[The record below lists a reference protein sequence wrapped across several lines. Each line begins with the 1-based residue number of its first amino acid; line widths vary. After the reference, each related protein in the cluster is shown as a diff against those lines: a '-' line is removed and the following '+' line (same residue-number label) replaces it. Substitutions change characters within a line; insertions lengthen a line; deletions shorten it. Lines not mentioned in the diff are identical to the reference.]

1 MSDIITYQEMQ
12 AASDIAAWVE
22 TAIERHRSGWLCRMA
37 HVADDYYR
45 QRNRTIERFV
55 QIMYTPQGEK
65 MKDPTA
71 SNLRLK
77 TNMFRRLNVQRC
89 MYSLGKA
96 PSFRDESTKD
106 RLGKGFP
113 DKLIELGRYALIHG
127 IAFAVWDKD
136 HMDVRKVTEM
146 VPVWD
151 EQTGALRAAV
161 YFCRIDPEHPL
172 TAILYEQEGYTTFLE
187 DKDGKLA
194 PTEEGRRAYL
204 STYEVVPAD
213 GLVTNVT
220 EENYTSLPV
229 IPVWGSDQ
237 HQSTLAGIRE
247 SIDAYDLIKSGFAND
262 VQDCAEIYWIVENYG
277 GMSQNDLAQFRDRLK
292 LTHVV
297 EADTADGGRV
307 TPYTQDVP
315 YAARKELLSSIKS
328 DLYEDFG
335 ALDVHTI
342 AASATNDHID
352 AAYQPLD
359 EEACEFEKH
368 MREAVRNLLALQGI
382 DDEPRFNRSR
392 ISNQQEQANMVLSEA
407 EYLDEETVLKLL
419 PNIPAEDV
427 EAILRRKSDEEGQ
440 RVQAQPAPVPD
451 EGEEPEEGQRKRGF
465 TIVEG

>member
-1 MSDIITYQEMQ
+1 MSDIITYQEMEKAHDIAGWVQ
-12 AASDIAAWVE
+12 AAID
-22 TAIERHRSGWLCRMA
+22 RHRTGWLCRMA

-45 QRNRTIERFV
+45 QRNRTIEQFV
-55 QIMYTPQGEK
+55 RIMFTSQGERL
-65 MKDPTA
+65 KDPTA

-77 TNMFRRLNVQRC
+77 TNIFRRLNVQRC

-96 PSFRDESTKD
+96 PSFADEGTKEK
-106 RLGKGFP
+106 LGRGFS

-136 HMDVRKVTEM
+136 HMDVRKVTET

-161 YFCRIDPEHPL
+161 YFCRIDQDHPL
-172 TAILYEQEGYTTFLE
+172 TAILYEEKGYTTFTE
-187 DKDGKLA
+187 DRDGQLKQ
-194 PTEEGRRAYL
+194 TGERTAYL

-213 GLVTNVT
+213 GLVTNVI
-220 EENYTSLPV
+220 EENYTALPV

-277 GMSQNDLAQFRDRLK
+277 GMAQEDLAQFRDRLK

-315 YAARKELLSSIKS
+315 YAARKEILASIKS

-342 AASATNDHID
+342 AAGATNDHID

-382 DDEPRFNRSR
+382 EDEPRFNRSR
-392 ISNQQEQANMVLSEA
+392 ISNQQEQASMVLSEA

-440 RVQAQPAPVPD
+440 RVQAQPAQQPAGGGSAD
-451 EGEEPEEGQRKRGF
+451 EGQRKRGF

>member
-1 MSDIITYQEMQ
+1 MSEIITYQDMQ
-12 AASDIAAWVE
+12 AAPDVAAWVQ
-22 TAIERHRSGWLCRMA
+22 TAIEAHRQSWLCRTA
-37 HVADDYYR
+37 RAADDYYR

-65 MKDPTA
+65 LKDPTA
-71 SNLRLK
+71 SNTRMR

-96 PSFRDESTKD
+96 PTFGNEGTIEK
-106 RLGKGFP
+106 LGRGFG

-127 IAFAVWDKD
+127 LAFAVWDKD
-136 HMDVRKVTEM
+136 HMDVRRVTET

-161 YFCRIDPEHPL
+161 YFCRVDSEHPL
-172 TAILYEQEGYTTFLE
+172 TAILYEQEGYTVFTE
-187 DKDGKLA
+187 GKDGRLSS
-194 PTEEGRRAYL
+194 EQGRRAYL
-204 STYEVVPAD
+204 STYQVVPAD

-237 HQSTLAGIRE
+237 HQSTLAGMRE

-262 VQDCAEIYWIVENYG
+262 VQDCAQIYWIVENYG
-277 GMSQNDLAQFRDRLK
+277 GMSADDLARFRDRMR
-292 LTHVV
+292 LTHIV

-315 YAARKELLSSIKS
+315 YAARKELLASIKA

-342 AASATNDHID
+342 AAGATNDHID

-382 DDEPRFNRSR
+382 EDEPRFNRSR
-392 ISNQQEQANMVLSEA
+392 ISNQAEQASMVLSEA

-427 EAILRRKSDEEGQ
+427 RAILERKADEEGR
-440 RVQAQPAPVPD
+440 RVQAAQPAQQSD
-451 EGEEPEEGQRKRGF
+451 EGEEPDEGRKPRGF
-465 TIVEG
+465 SIVEG